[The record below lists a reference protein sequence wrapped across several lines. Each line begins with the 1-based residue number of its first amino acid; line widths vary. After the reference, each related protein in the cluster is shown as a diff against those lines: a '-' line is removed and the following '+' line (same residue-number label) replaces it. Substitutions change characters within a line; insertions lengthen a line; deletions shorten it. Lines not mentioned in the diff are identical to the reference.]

1 MKIKLYKLARIIAVL
16 LFIIAFNNCDKDFE
30 ASEKVENI
38 TASENSRFHV
48 RTGNNVSKKAITFLK
63 ERTDNTLKVSLS
75 NKSIVLSKSSFTA
88 RETAMGTVDTSK
100 EIAVDNEY
108 NTKHTFK
115 VINDGD
121 PNTVIN
127 VIVVETA
134 DVIYEYF
141 KKYSFQNNLPLNPD
155 NTVNLNLF
163 TGIIE
168 TYNSLGELTGALQVI
183 NGEVVNS
190 GGNND
195 PCPDNDG
202 IWDGWDDFF
211 NQLNNNTSS
220 GNNGGTNTDDGSNT
234 SNGNTQGGGEY
245 TNPDDEEGC
254 TVYEATTTCW
264 CNNEAGYGYH
274 SNHVNESTFLVVRCG
289 NYVVTTAQRNSNL
302 TSRNPEDENP
312 CGEGDTGV
320 LIDIESHAN
329 NCEELQRTL
338 NNLELKNNIATL
350 KNLLN
355 NDPAQGRKESGFKV
369 YEDEQET
376 LYPTQVIQSQDPNG
390 TFKYILTPQ
399 VIGAA
404 HLHPEHTHP
413 MFSFYDLYNLY
424 KIWTAFENNGN
435 TLDSSKP
442 FLILTTLPQTNPQTY
457 AIKIEDIDK
466 LATFMENLT
475 VLEIESYERKLESKY
490 RISERSTSDPGPTL
504 YQKTLLKFIS
514 EKNIGISLYQA
525 NDDLS
530 AWSKKEL
537 SPDGNHVIPNNCNE

>member
-1 MKIKLYKLARIIAVL
+1 ML

-312 CGEGDTGV
+312 CGDGDTGV
-320 LIDIESHAN
+320 LIDNIIHED
-329 NCEELQRTL
+329 NCEELESNSVDTTFKLRLQA
-338 NNLELKNNIATL
+338 LKNNINGTLEQGFGIYNGSYNDPPAANPACSPILSGTAQNGPEIPFHITIKALAHNHLKDSTYNHIGTFAPKDILQFNDMITLLQQQNSQVTNGELATYLICDEGNYAL
-350 KNLLN
+350 KVN
-355 NDPAQGRKESGFKV
+355 NDEKLYNFALKYGTNNAFRKRIDNFYKDNKMVHAKAKHDQNIGFLKLIEKFDLGVNLYEADENFENWEQLKLNETSDDITKES
-369 YEDEQET
+369 
-376 LYPTQVIQSQDPNG
+376 
-390 TFKYILTPQ
+390 
-399 VIGAA
+399 
-404 HLHPEHTHP
+404 
-413 MFSFYDLYNLY
+413 
-424 KIWTAFENNGN
+424 
-435 TLDSSKP
+435 
-442 FLILTTLPQTNPQTY
+442 
-457 AIKIEDIDK
+457 
-466 LATFMENLT
+466 
-475 VLEIESYERKLESKY
+475 
-490 RISERSTSDPGPTL
+490 
-504 YQKTLLKFIS
+504 
-514 EKNIGISLYQA
+514 
-525 NDDLS
+525 
-530 AWSKKEL
+530 
-537 SPDGNHVIPNNCNE
+537 C

>member
-413 MFSFYDLYNLY
+413 MFSFHDLYNLY

-457 AIKIEDIDK
+457 AIKIDDIAQ
-466 LATFMENLT
+466 LEAFMEPLNT
-475 VLEIESYERKLESKY
+475 DQINEFEIDLKGDYSHD
-490 RISERSTSDPGPTL
+490 TANNNDPGPIL
-504 YQKTLLKFIS
+504 NQKTLLKFIS

-537 SPDGNHVIPNNCNE
+537 SSNSNQVEPNNCN